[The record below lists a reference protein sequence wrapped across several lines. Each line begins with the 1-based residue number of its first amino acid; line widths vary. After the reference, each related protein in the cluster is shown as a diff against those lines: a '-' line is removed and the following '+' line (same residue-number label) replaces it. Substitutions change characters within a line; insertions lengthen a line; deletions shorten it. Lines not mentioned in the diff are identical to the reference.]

1 MMSSAPQ
8 CLWILNKNG
17 TLIYHRDFRQT
28 KFTAND
34 RIRLASTLHG
44 ISAVAARI
52 SPADRGRGGGT
63 RDHLQPS
70 APGANS
76 CAPPPPAEDKERA
89 VEYQGCVPFNAPP
102 TGTTLNAS
110 SSALTQFYGA
120 DHQMLAQGRC
130 DSLGHPVPLD
140 RERFFAA
147 CWDKDNPSFHRVP
160 TDTFTPPLLRDRLEV
175 PGLHAMTGR
184 LVRHTPASSAISA
197 AGIPISNYD
206 PAAGGGEP
214 REEAVED
221 EQDAAAQSQTSRTTT
236 GALLE
241 PVPEPQL
248 EIQIPQRVQAE
259 NLGAY
264 RREVNRPQSSRRRD
278 ARSLQL
284 ALQPRGIARVDME
297 RDPDQR
303 W

>member
-1 MMSSAPQ
+1 MSSAPQ

-52 SPADRGRGGGT
+52 SPADRGRGGG
-63 RDHLQPS
+63 
-70 APGANS
+70 
-76 CAPPPPAEDKERA
+76 
-89 VEYQGCVPFNAPP
+89 
-102 TGTTLNAS
+102 
-110 SSALTQFYGA
+110 
-120 DHQMLAQGRC
+120 RC

-160 TDTFTPPLLRDRLEV
+160 TDTFTPPLLRDRLE
-175 PGLHAMTGR
+175 
-184 LVRHTPASSAISA
+184 
-197 AGIPISNYD
+197 
-206 PAAGGGEP
+206 
-214 REEAVED
+214 
-221 EQDAAAQSQTSRTTT
+221 
-236 GALLE
+236 
-241 PVPEPQL
+241 
-248 EIQIPQRVQAE
+248 RVQVE

-284 ALQPRGIARVDME
+284 ALQPRGIARTKTALRFILITDAIYDPKRAEMYLNAIYE
-297 RDPDQR
+297 RFSVLVIQDPFVVSLDLPVTSAMFEQSVVNLVVHGIGLAQE
-303 W
+303 